1 MSTQRL
7 LLFCALPV
15 LITGCTVFNT
25 KEPAPVFQNRP
36 TVYRAPVSP
45 QPTEPTP
52 PKTVESSNEAVE
64 ITALPETNLAT
75 PIELPSE
82 PLTPEQ
88 NIQPSSTQPAQDTST
103 PPQPSAALPESTD
116 SSAPTPTPAQAT
128 QAPTPVIDTPPPAP
142 VRAAEPDFEPLRSFV
157 PLSPAVNAL
166 VLAANQNTEHGH
178 LQNATATIERAIRI
192 EPRNAT
198 LYYKLALL
206 RLQEARPRLAE
217 DLAKKSAILASND
230 TRLKKHSWLLIA
242 RARKLQNNFEG
253 AKAAQDKADGF

>member
-1 MSTQRL
+1 MPTQRL
-7 LLFCALPV
+7 LFFCALPV

-25 KEPAPVFQNRP
+25 KEPAPVYQSRP
-36 TVYRAPVSP
+36 TVYRAPINP
-45 QPTEPTP
+45 QPAAPTP
-52 PKTVESSNEAVE
+52 PKTVESSTTTIE

-88 NIQPSSTQPAQDTST
+88 NALPSSAEPVQDTNTAPQTSAPLPETTDNSAPSPPQVTPTPPMAIVPPSALAIT
-103 PPQPSAALPESTD
+103 PPQ
-116 SSAPTPTPAQAT
+116 
-128 QAPTPVIDTPPPAP
+128 
-142 VRAAEPDFEPLRSFV
+142 PDFEPLSSFA
-157 PLSPAVNAL
+157 PLSAAVNAL
-166 VLAANQNTEHGH
+166 VLAANQNTEHGN

-242 RARKLQNNFEG
+242 RARELQNNLEG
-253 AKAAQDKADGF
+253 AKAAKAKANDF